1 MTPKNNY
8 LYLFF
13 IIFLFTNCH
22 TNRQVESLPP
32 TPEWVTKKP
41 INKNYYI
48 GIGSAIKTVN
58 IADYQSNAKNIAL
71 ADLSSDISVNI
82 STKSAL
88 HKMENALGYS
98 EDFMLS
104 TLATSKEHLEGY
116 EVVASYEN
124 DTHYWIYYRLSKEKY
139 RNLKAQKKQNAMQLA
154 LDFYKKGNENKELN
168 NYYYA
173 LTFYLKG
180 LEAIKNY
187 LGESLET
194 DNNGKK
200 ILLGNELL
208 SAFFSTLKNINIAPP
223 KRQIILSP
231 RDDLANYPFVFF
243 VKNEKN
249 EALKLIPIEFNIGN
263 IPLFENTTQSNEKG
277 EVFFSLGRTKPKNNS
292 FFLNATFNMQ
302 KFTKQAIS
310 DPIFRKIINKTNAPK
325 GKIKVV
331 LSKAKFFINSEE
343 KNLNKILSSKPI
355 EQKLRNLF
363 SDNGYQ
369 LSNAQNEADYTL
381 KINTNTYRDR
391 NEGKMYYAYLKGEIV
406 VKDKKK
412 EIMKFSID
420 QQKGVQLNY
429 EKAGLNAYEELNY
442 RLQKFFDKLLK
453 AL

>member
-1 MTPKNNY
+1 MTPKNNF
-8 LYLFF
+8 LYL
-13 IIFLFTNCH
+13 IIIFFLFTNCH
-22 TNRQVESLPP
+22 TNRQVGSLPP

-48 GIGSAIKTVN
+48 GIGSAIKTMNV
-58 IADYQSNAKNIAL
+58 ADYQSNAKNKAL

-104 TLATSKEHLEGY
+104 TLATSKAHLEGY
-116 EVVASYEN
+116 EIVASYEN

-139 RNLKAQKKQNAMQLA
+139 KNLKAQKKQNAMQLA
-154 LDFYKKGNENKELN
+154 LDFYKKGNQNKENN

-187 LGESLET
+187 LSESLET
-194 DNNGKK
+194 EDRGKK

-208 SAFFSTLKNINIAPP
+208 SAFFSTLKNINIAPA
-223 KRQIILSP
+223 KRQIVLSP

-263 IPLFENTTQSNEKG
+263 IPLFDNTTQSNERG
-277 EVFFSLGRTKPKNNS
+277 EVFFSLGRTKPKKNT
-292 FFLNATFNMQ
+292 FVLNATFNMQ
-302 KFTKQAIS
+302 QFAKQAIS
-310 DPIFRKIINKTNAPK
+310 DPIFRKIITKTTAPK

-331 LSKAKFFINSEE
+331 LSKAKFFIHSEE
-343 KNLNKILSSKPI
+343 KNLNKALPSKPI
-355 EQKLRNLF
+355 EQKLKKLF
-363 SDNGYQ
+363 LDNGYQ
-369 LSNAQNEADYTL
+369 LSNAQNEADYTIRV
-381 KINTNTYRDR
+381 KTNTYRDK
-391 NEGKMYYAYLKGEIV
+391 NQGKMYYAYLKGEIV
-406 VKDKKK
+406 LVDKKA

-420 QQKGVQLNY
+420 QEKGVQLNY
-429 EKAGLNAYEELNY
+429 EKAGLKAYEELNDM
-442 RLQKFFDKLLK
+442 LQKFLDKLLK
-453 AL
+453 IL